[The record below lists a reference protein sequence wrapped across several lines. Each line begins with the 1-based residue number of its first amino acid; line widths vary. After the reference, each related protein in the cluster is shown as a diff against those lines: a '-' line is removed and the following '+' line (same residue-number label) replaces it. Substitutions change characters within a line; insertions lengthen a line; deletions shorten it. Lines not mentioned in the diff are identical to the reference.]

1 MRNWVIL
8 GLVAAVS
15 LGVAGLSYADVPSAL
30 TSSTICR
37 CVADGLG
44 GASTQAAANKCT
56 ISDRGVGP
64 AEDLRA
70 EITVRNV
77 LGASLA
83 GSTVSVTATAMGGAG
98 FIWDDGVNPP
108 QPVENP
114 QTAVSDGS
122 LTGNAVFVFD
132 EGGVSNAAVP
142 VLPNLDMNVTATG
155 PGPGGAVALNA
166 CTTKFSVVGFDE
178 NDSGLTDLTD
188 FAIFATDYGA
198 GNARSDFNWDGAV
211 NLTDFA
217 QFAAHYNTSFAGQ

>member
-30 TSSTICR
+30 TSSVICR

-44 GASTQAAANKCT
+44 GASSQAAANKCT
-56 ISDRGVGP
+56 IADRGVGP
-64 AEDLRA
+64 SEDLRA

-77 LGASLA
+77 LGAGLA
-83 GSTVSVTATAMGGAG
+83 GSTVSCTATAMGGAT
-98 FIWDDGVNPP
+98 FIWDDGVSPA

-114 QTAVSDGS
+114 QTGLSDGS
-122 LTGNAVFVFD
+122 GNANFVFD
-132 EGGVSNAAVP
+132 EGGVSNAAAP
-142 VLPNLDMNVTATG
+142 VLPNLDMNVTAQG
-155 PGPGGAVALNA
+155 PGPGGAVALNP
-166 CTTKFSVVGFDE
+166 CTVKFSVVGFDE
-178 NDSGLTDLTD
+178 NASGTTDLTD